1 MSILEVTIEIFF
13 YNIEEKN
20 DKMKMVGEKVVD
32 RRKKT
37 RFDLVSMTGT
47 RTRETDKT

>member
-1 MSILEVTIEIFF
+1 MSILEVTVEIFF

-32 RRKKT
+32 RRKQGST
-37 RFDLVSMTGT
+37 
-47 RTRETDKT
+47 